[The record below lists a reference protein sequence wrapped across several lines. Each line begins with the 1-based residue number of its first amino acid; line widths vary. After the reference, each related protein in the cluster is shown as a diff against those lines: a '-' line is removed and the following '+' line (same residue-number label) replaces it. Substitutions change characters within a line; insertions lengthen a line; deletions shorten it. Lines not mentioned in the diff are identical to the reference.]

1 MRKGSS
7 FVARCPAPR
16 PDFLLARPALLGVIS
31 RRCLAAEAE
40 ALPPLTDNERQEL
53 EAKKDELKDQLKEL
67 AEKQAL
73 IKQDANQQ
81 QKRHTTDLE
90 NEKKYGMTKFAL
102 SILQVADNLE
112 RAAGAVK
119 DEDAEQ
125 DPVLKKM
132 QGQVKEMQQ
141 VVADALSD
149 FGISKMEPMDEAFN
163 PEQHEAMFAVP
174 MPGKDPNVVFH
185 VVEPGYVIH
194 DRTLRAAKVGV
205 TR

>member
-1 MRKGSS
+1 LSLYK
-7 FVARCPAPR
+7 PT
-16 PDFLLARPALLGVIS
+16 LLGLAS
-31 RRCLAAEAE
+31 RRCLATDAEAQ
-40 ALPPLTDNERQEL
+40 PPLSDNERQEL
-53 EAKKDELKDQLKEL
+53 EAKKEELKEQLKEL
-67 AEKQAL
+67 TEKQAL
-73 IKQDANQQ
+73 IKQDSNQQ
-81 QKRHTTDLE
+81 QKRHATDLE

-112 RAAGAVK
+112 RAADAVK
-119 DEDAEQ
+119 DEDAKG
-125 DPVLKKM
+125 DSVLKKM
-132 QGQVKEMQQ
+132 QGQVRQMQQ
-141 VVADALSD
+141 VVTDSLDD

-174 MPGKDPNVVFH
+174 MPGKDPNIVFH

>member
-1 MRKGSS
+1 
-7 FVARCPAPR
+7 V
-16 PDFLLARPALLGVIS
+16 
-31 RRCLAAEAE
+31 EAE

-53 EAKKDELKDQLKEL
+53 EAKKFELKEQLKEL

-73 IKQDANQQ
+73 IKQDSNQQ
-81 QKRHTTDLE
+81 QKRHTIDLE

-102 SILQVADNLE
+102 SILQVGDNLE
-112 RAAGAVK
+112 RAADAVK
-119 DEDAEQ
+119 DEDADQ

-141 VVADALSD
+141 VVAGALND
-149 FGISKMEPMDEAFN
+149 FGIWKMEPMDEAFN

-174 MPGKDPNVVFH
+174 MPGKDPNLVFH